1 MNDYGMHLYF
11 IRIVHLEMV
20 FTVIFCPILTEDYNV
35 VLCGGGGGP
44 PTLKQWGADE
54 APAPM
59 NGL

>member
-35 VLCGGGGGP
+35 VLCGGGGAS
-44 PTLKQWGADE
+44 KH
-54 APAPM
+54 
-59 NGL
+59 